1 MEGRHQ
7 QQEGAEG
14 SWQHDRLDGVCA
26 AGLQGE
32 HGQPGTAEVGGRHPE
47 AQSGETHWGNQGK
60 LDE

>member
-14 SWQHDRLDGVCA
+14 GWQHDRLDGMCA

-32 HGQPGTAEVGGRHPE
+32 HGQPGT
-47 AQSGETHWGNQGK
+47 GETKVNWMNEPRAPSLQ
-60 LDE
+60 L